1 MVNRPSTGASDADI
15 FVITSKG
22 SRQLKSSSGTS
33 LSKDELAI
41 LVLIEGVSNLAQI
54 AGRAPGMNRE
64 QVNQSIGKLRAAELI
79 VTIAELDAG
88 GDESAF
94 STISVP
100 AGFFSS
106 VTASASAEADGG
118 ASILKKKG
126 FYVRIARRPDVQREV
141 KEGWQPTV
149 LVVDDDADL
158 QKLIGMFLR
167 LEGFQTRSAL
177 KRDDVLAGLRQS
189 PIPDLIL
196 LDVQL
201 PDANGF
207 EILVKLRQHPVLK
220 SMPVIMFTG
229 ESTREAV
236 LKGLQAGA
244 DGYVTKPFEPEA
256 VVSAVKAVLG
266 LSVPAQDKKK

>member
-1 MVNRPSTGASDADI
+1 MVNRPPTGASDADV

-22 SRQLKSSSGTS
+22 SRQLKSSSGTA
-33 LSKDELAI
+33 LSKAELEI
-41 LVLIEGVSNLAQI
+41 LVHVDGVSILAQI
-54 AGRAPGMNRE
+54 AGRAPGMSRDAINE
-64 QVNQSIGKLRAAELI
+64 NIGKLRAAGLI
-79 VTIAELDAG
+79 VSIAELDAG
-88 GDESAF
+88 GDEAAF

-106 VTASASAEADGG
+106 VTESAKAEAEGG
-118 ASILKKKG
+118 VSILKKKG
-126 FYVRIARRPDVQREV
+126 YYVRIARRPDVQREV

-149 LVVDDDADL
+149 LVVDDDPDL
-158 QKLIGMFLR
+158 QKLIGMFLK

-177 KRDDVLAGLRQS
+177 KRDEILAALRQS
-189 PIPDLIL
+189 PMPDLIL

-201 PDANGF
+201 PDADGF

-244 DGYVTKPFEPEA
+244 DGYVTKPFEAEA

-266 LSVPAQDKKK
+266 LSGATQKKEK